1 MSLPGVSVRRPIG
14 VVMIYLAVIVLGLV
28 ALARLPVDLMPRA
41 DMPRMNVTTTYT
53 GVAPQE
59 IETLITRPVEQALSS
74 ISGVEKIE
82 ATSSEGLSRVSL
94 EFEWGTDLD
103 VAVAD
108 VRAQLDRLVTRL
120 PEDADPPMV
129 YKFDLSSFPVAQLGI
144 SGGGDPRS
152 LRYLAEETLARRIE
166 RLPGVASVNVR
177 GGRVREVQVRL
188 HGDRLSALGLAP
200 DTVIQALR
208 AENRNVSGGDL
219 LDDGREVVV
228 RTLGEFEEIEQI
240 ERVVVAVRD
249 GRPIYVADVA
259 DVADSHQELRSE
271 LWIDSVP
278 GIQMRVS
285 KRDNANTVQVVD
297 ALRKEVER
305 INADYEGVARI
316 TFVSDSSTFIRQAI
330 DNVTSAAVGGA
341 ILAIL
346 VLLAFLRD
354 LRSTLVVAL
363 SIPVSILATFALM
376 DGFGIS
382 LNTVSFGGLALGI
395 GMLVDNAIV
404 LVENVFRLREEGAAP
419 EDAAIR
425 GSDQVALAITASTI
439 TTMAVFVPVNF
450 IEGFAGVF
458 FREMAIVV
466 SFALTCSLAVA
477 LTLVPA
483 LAARLLALPTRR
495 TEPSRL
501 AQAVARPL
509 EALDGAYSRAVQ
521 RALLRPWRVLAG
533 SVGLLFG
540 AVLLGQLVS
549 FELMPETDEGRINVN
564 LELPIG
570 TPLETTMQVM
580 KRVESRI
587 IEAVPPDE
595 LGTVMTYSGPENWWR
610 PGGSHQGSMEIVL
623 VPRSERSRGI
633 EAVEADVRAAIG
645 DVPGARVQIRRGT
658 SNFLVRM
665 MRGGGSDRLAV
676 MIRGHDLEVATALG
690 QQVEQGIRGIDGIT
704 FVRADRE
711 EPRIE
716 RQIRIDRDRIAE
728 LGLRGPDVAH
738 SVETYLLGTVASQYR
753 DAGGEYDIRVRLRE
767 EEGSRLDQLVAL
779 PVVTPDGRVVPI
791 SQVALIEEGLGPSS
805 ISRENQERV
814 LRINVGVAGRPLGDI
829 AAEINEVLRGLAV
842 PDDFTVDVSG
852 EYEQQQRTFGG
863 LYVGLALAIFLVYT
877 VMAVQFESVRDPLVI
892 MAAVPFAFIGA
903 ILALVLTGT
912 TFNLYSFLGTI
923 VLVGVVVN
931 NAIVLV
937 DAANQLRRD
946 EGLALVDAIVT
957 AARRRLRP
965 ILMTTLTSC
974 LGMLPL
980 AMGWGEGSELQ
991 APLARVVIGG
1001 LAFSTVV
1008 TLFLVPCL
1016 YLLAWRR
1023 QEEAARSGG
1032 LAVAG

>member
-1 MSLPGVSVRRPIG
+1 
-14 VVMIYLAVIVLGLV
+14 MIYLAVVVLGVV
-28 ALARLPVDLMPRA
+28 ALGRIPVDLMPRA
-41 DMPRMNVTTTYT
+41 DMPRINVTTRYD

-74 ISGVEKIE
+74 IAGVEEIE

-103 VAVAD
+103 VAAAD
-108 VRAQLDRLVTRL
+108 IRAQLDRLVNRL
-120 PEDADPPMV
+120 PEDAERPLV
-129 YKFDLSSFPVAQLGI
+129 FKFDLSSFPVAQLGVA
-144 SGGGDPRS
+144 GGGDPRS

-166 RLPGVASVNVR
+166 RLPGVASVDVR

-188 HGDRLSALGLAP
+188 HGDRLSALGLSAGA
-200 DTVIQALR
+200 VVQALR

-228 RTLGEFEEIEQI
+228 RTLGEFEDVDQI

-259 DVADSHQELRSE
+259 EVVDAHQELRSE
-271 LWIDSVP
+271 LWIDTVP

-297 ALRKEVER
+297 ALREEVAR
-305 INADYEGVARI
+305 INAEYQGVAQV
-316 TFVSDSSTFIRQAI
+316 TFVQDSSIFIRQAI
-330 DNVTSAAVGGA
+330 DNVTSAAVGGSV
-341 ILAIL
+341 LAVL

-354 LRSTLVVAL
+354 LRATAVVAV

-376 DGFGIS
+376 DAFGIS

-404 LVENVFRLREEGAAP
+404 LVENVFRLHEEGAP
-419 EDAAIR
+419 PDEAASR
-425 GSDQVALAITASTI
+425 GSDQVALAITASTL
-439 TTMAVFVPVNF
+439 TTVAVFVPVNF
-450 IEGFAGVF
+450 VAGFAGVF

-466 SFALTCSLAVA
+466 SFALMCSLAVA
-477 LTLVPA
+477 LTLVPT
-483 LAARLLALPTRR
+483 LTARMLSLPRRSQGPGRLAL
-495 TEPSRL
+495 
-501 AQAVARPL
+501 AVARPL
-509 EALDGAYSRAVQ
+509 EALDAAYARGVD
-521 RALLRPWRVLAG
+521 RALRTPWRVLG
-533 SVGLLFG
+533 G
-540 AVLLGQLVS
+540 AIVVLGGALLLGRWVS
-549 FELMPETDEGRINVN
+549 FELMPETDEGRIDVSV
-564 LELPIG
+564 ELPVG
-570 TPLETTMQVM
+570 TPLDTTMQVM
-580 KRVESRI
+580 RGIESRVI
-587 IEAVPPDE
+587 AALPSDE
-595 LGTVMTYSGPENWWR
+595 VDTVMTYSGPENWWR
-610 PGGSHQGSMEIVL
+610 PGGSHQGSMQIGL
-623 VPRSERSRGI
+623 VPVSQRSRGI
-633 EAVEADVRAAIG
+633 EAVEKDVRAAIG
-645 DVPGARVQIRRGT
+645 DVPGARVQIRRGS
-658 SNFLVRM
+658 SNFLLRM

-676 MIRGHDLEVATALG
+676 VIRGHELEIADSLG
-690 QQVEQGIRGIDGIT
+690 RQVEAALRGIEGIT
-704 FVRADRE
+704 FVRNDRE
-711 EPRIE
+711 DPQME
-716 RQIRIDRDRIAE
+716 RRIRIDRDRVAE
-728 LGLRGPDVAH
+728 LGLRGPDVADA
-738 SVETYLLGTVASQYR
+738 VETYLLGTVASRFR

-767 EEGSRLDQLVAL
+767 EEGSRLHQLVAL

-791 SQVALIEEGLGPSS
+791 AQVATIEEGMGPSS

-814 LRINVGVAGRPLGDI
+814 LRVNAGVSGRPLGDI
-829 AAEINEVLRGLAV
+829 AADVEAALEGIAV
-842 PDDFTVDVSG
+842 PEGFTLEVSG
-852 EYEQQQRTFGG
+852 EYEEQQKTFSG
-863 LYVGLALAIFLVYT
+863 LYVGLGLAIFLVYT
-877 VMAVQFESVRDPLVI
+877 VMAVQFESVRDPLVV
-892 MAAVPFAFIGA
+892 MTAVPFAFIGA

-912 TFNLYSFLGTI
+912 TFNMNSFLGTI

-937 DAANQLRRD
+937 DTANQLRRD
-946 EGLALVDAIVT
+946 EGVPLREAIVL

-980 AMGWGEGSELQ
+980 ALGWGEGSELQ

-1001 LAFSTVV
+1001 LAFSTLV

-1023 QEEAARSGG
+1023 SEQAATAGE